1 MLDDHPRPAGSAS
14 TSDDGLPPVMLVHG
28 FASSFAHG
36 WEQNA
41 WTDLLADAGRRVLP
55 VDLPGHGTE
64 ADAAPAAFT
73 EVAGR
78 LAEAIAPHAPLDAV
92 GFSAGARL
100 LLELAADDPSRFRK
114 LVLIGLGDGVFRAE
128 DREPF
133 ARVLESGDHATDDVR
148 AQLFF
153 RLARTAGNDPARLAA
168 FLRRSERV
176 FDEESLARVGCP
188 VLVVIGENDFSGPAD
203 RLAGALPAAE
213 LVVLRRVDHFA
224 APRDF
229 ACIERS
235 LAFIDAA

>member
-1 MLDDHPRPAGSAS
+1 MLDDHPRSAGSAS
-14 TSDDGLPPVMLVHG
+14 PSDQDLPPVMLVHG
-28 FASSFAHG
+28 LASSFAHG

-55 VDLPGHGTE
+55 VDLPGHGSA
-64 ADAAPAAFT
+64 ADAAPAAFAD
-73 EVAGR
+73 VGGR

-100 LLELAADDPSRFRK
+100 LLELAADEPARFRK

-153 RLARTAGNDPARLAA
+153 RLARSAGNDPARVAA
-168 FLRRSERV
+168 FLRRPERA
-176 FDEESLARVGCP
+176 FDEESLARVSCP
-188 VLVVIGENDFSGPAD
+188 VLVVIGENDFSGPAE
-203 RLAGALPAAE
+203 RLAGALPSAE

-229 ACIERS
+229 SCIEAT